1 MNNFDQDDLDQYDE
15 LTAIAQQTLQA
26 IAQQTL
32 QDIANNDPTFEDFM
46 AEEIEDL
53 L

>member
-15 LTAIAQQTLQA
+15 LTA